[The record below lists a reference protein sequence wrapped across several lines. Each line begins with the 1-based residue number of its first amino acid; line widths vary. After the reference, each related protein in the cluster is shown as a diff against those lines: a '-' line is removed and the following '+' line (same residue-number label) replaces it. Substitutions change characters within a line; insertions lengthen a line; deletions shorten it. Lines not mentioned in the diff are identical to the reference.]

1 MRMGGGGSEISF
13 GIRRPTRGERSPN
26 ASVHARGG
34 LTHRAEQPTN
44 ARGEGPTG
52 LAAIPRNENG
62 PLDRGAR
69 VARRSPADQAASE
82 RLLRLPRGTY
92 EWIGSCCQQ
101 YFHLL

>member
-1 MRMGGGGSEISF
+1 VQGWGAL
-13 GIRRPTRGERSPN
+13 TR
-26 ASVHARGG
+26 
-34 LTHRAEQPTN
+34 RAEQPTN

-69 VARRSPADQAASE
+69 VVLRSASDQAATE
-82 RLLRLPRGTY
+82 RLFRLPRGTY
-92 EWIGSCCQQ
+92 EWTGSCCQQ